1 MNGYIT
7 IPLYRKTTCCCSP
20 WHILGC
26 FFGYRHENFRGID
39 RRWGITTVLPSLSRW
54 PSCVH
59 GWLWM
64 LISPKFPEVLME
76 DRIEYVRMCQFLR
89 EILREI
95 WRNLVQT
102 HGLEETWRSKYCC
115 DRLIW
120 TFAVRVQLDAMIWDT
135 WEYNMWCNE
144 LAIYKS
150 TPVHSTYA
158 MKEAMTKN
166 REHLDHK
173 TPVISWFINPIN
185 HSYKYHKPYIN
196 HSYWSYKPT
205 EHYRT
210 GASHCRHGTEES
222 KQQFLHFTFKVPPS
236 FLFVGIFKP

>member
-1 MNGYIT
+1 
-7 IPLYRKTTCCCSP
+7 
-20 WHILGC
+20 
-26 FFGYRHENFRGID
+26 
-39 RRWGITTVLPSLSRW
+39 
-54 PSCVH
+54 
-59 GWLWM
+59 
-64 LISPKFPEVLME
+64 
-76 DRIEYVRMCQFLR
+76 MCQFLR

-185 HSYKYHKPYIN
+185 HSY
-196 HSYWSYKPT
+196 
-205 EHYRT
+205 
-210 GASHCRHGTEES
+210 
-222 KQQFLHFTFKVPPS
+222 L
-236 FLFVGIFKP
+236 